1 MKYKIK
7 DKELV
12 WNEDLSDNNLYIE
25 GLWNMKETVGH
36 DECCVLLRMIDDDSF
51 YFATYNGMGYTMKLE
66 EELKCIKKQ
75 MTR

>member
-1 MKYKIK
+1 
-7 DKELV
+7 
-12 WNEDLSDNNLYIE
+12 
-25 GLWNMKETVGH
+25 MKETVGH